1 MLLCAERTGKLPP
14 HPPLSVSFIDRACGE
29 TFVHMLWQFSTY
41 ALRAAPEAHHWHAC
55 VRERTHT
62 YCSLLCSMAVSKLR
76 RIHGIAWVATM
87 CAILAKLYEMRHSMV
102 MELGASAQ

>member
-1 MLLCAERTGKLPP
+1 MPR
-14 HPPLSVSFIDRACGE
+14 SVRESYRRIRRSLFHSL
-29 TFVHMLWQFSTY
+29 TV
-41 ALRAAPEAHHWHAC
+41 RAARLSCTCSGSSRRTRSVPHLKRTTGMRAG
-55 VRERTHT
+55 VRARTHT

-87 CAILAKLYEMRHSMV
+87 CAILAKLYEMRHSIV